1 MKTLAIIPAR
11 YASSRF
17 PGKPLADLGGKP
29 VIRWVYDGLKGFEQ
43 LDEVCVATDDS
54 RIADAVKSFG
64 GKCVMTRTDHRSG
77 TERCGEVVEKLAALG
92 KQFDVVVNVQGDEPF
107 VNKEQITTLL
117 DLFGNKSTEIATLAK
132 RIDSQ
137 EELMSPN
144 NVKVVVS
151 QHGNALYFSRTPI
164 PYIRDCN
171 TESWHTAHDYLK
183 HVGIYAYRTSILK
196 EIVELEE
203 TSLERCEKLEQLR
216 WLENGYMISIAITEC
231 ENIGIDTPEDLQ
243 KAREIIKNR

>member
-1 MKTLAIIPAR
+1 MNALAIIPAR

-92 KQFDVVVNVQGDEPF
+92 KQFDVVV
-107 VNKEQITTLL
+107 VND
-117 DLFGNKSTEIATLAK
+117 DLE
-132 RIDSQ
+132 
-137 EELMSPN
+137 
-144 NVKVVVS
+144 
-151 QHGNALYFSRTPI
+151 
-164 PYIRDCN
+164 
-171 TESWHTAHDYLK
+171 TA
-183 HVGIYAYRTSILK
+183 RR
-196 EIVELEE
+196 E
-203 TSLERCEKLEQLR
+203 TQKI
-216 WLENGYMISIAITEC
+216 ISDFLC
-231 ENIGIDTPEDLQ
+231 Q
-243 KAREIIKNR
+243 K